1 MREEQNNI
9 AAIYIASAVY
19 KGVSYIDVC
28 RRRMSINPTKGSQ
41 QRTKVKVPMRR
52 ALPDSA
58 CSSF

>member
-19 KGVSYIDVC
+19 KGGYIDVC